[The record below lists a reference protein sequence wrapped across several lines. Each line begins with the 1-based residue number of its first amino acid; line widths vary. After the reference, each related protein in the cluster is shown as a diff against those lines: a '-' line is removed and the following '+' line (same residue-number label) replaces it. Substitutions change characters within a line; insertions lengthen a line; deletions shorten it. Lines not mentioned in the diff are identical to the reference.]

1 MSRTALARAYRPR
14 TFAEVATQ
22 RHVADTLRAAVQRDR
37 VAHAYLFSGP
47 RGVGKTTLARVLAM
61 ALNCPE
67 RGDDGEPCGV
77 CPSCSRIWNGQTSL
91 DVVEI
96 DAASNR
102 GVDDARDLRE
112 RAMYA
117 PSEEGRFKVYIIDEA
132 HMLTRE
138 AWNALLKILE
148 EPPPRVIFVFATTE
162 PQKIQQAA
170 PPILSRCQRFDFH
183 RIGTAEL
190 LERMRTVLA
199 AEGVEAGE
207 DTLLPIAQ
215 KADGGMRDALSMLD
229 QVLSFTEGTPTAADV
244 ARVLGLVEEELYL
257 ELAEIMAEGRQAEVF
272 GFVGGLLERGY
283 DLAEFHRGLGEFIR
297 TLLVVRLDGAETT
310 PVRESLRDAYAAAAA
325 SFEPGDL
332 VRMLSQVAELDADG
346 RFRKSPQQRILV
358 ELLLLRF
365 ALLERTV
372 RVEEV
377 LAALAGGAGGGN
389 LADGEAG
396 DSAALRRP
404 PPAPPAPRPAPKAAA
419 ATAPTPGQEAGAA
432 PARGRSPEPPPVE
445 AKASPVASQPPAPRP
460 GPPAAS
466 QPAAVAARTT
476 APTAGSP
483 PSAEP
488 EHAPP
493 PPEPGGGSSMS
504 VAAAWRDVAASGE
517 GFAGGLGLL
526 LRGATAREGSN
537 EGVIELL
544 VPAGSP
550 ALERLGIT
558 SVRRPLE
565 AALARRLG
573 REVQLSCV
581 EEQGAPAGDGRIT
594 AESAKRD
601 RMKRLTDSEPLLARA
616 VTEWDL
622 ELDEP

>member
-61 ALNCPE
+61 ALNCPQ
-67 RGDDGEPCGV
+67 RGEDGEPCG
-77 CPSCSRIWNGQTSL
+77 SCASCTRIWGGQTSL

-112 RAMYA
+112 RAMYS

-148 EPPPRVIFVFATTE
+148 EPPPRVIFIFATTE

-229 QVLSFTEGTPTAADV
+229 QVLSFTEGEPTPADV
-244 ARVLGLVEEELYL
+244 ARVLGLVEDELYL
-257 ELAEIMAEGRQAEVF
+257 ELAGIMAEGRQAEVF

-283 DLAEFHRGLGEFIR
+283 DLAEFHRGLGEFVR
-297 TLLVVRLDGAETT
+297 TLLVVRLDGAEAA
-310 PVRESLRDAYAAAAA
+310 PVRESLREAYASAAS

-346 RFRKSPQQRILV
+346 RFRKSPQQRILI

-365 ALLERTV
+365 TLLERTV
-372 RVEEV
+372 RIEEV
-377 LAALAGGAGGGN
+377 LAALAGGEGEGGGQG
-389 LADGEAG
+389 A
-396 DSAALRRP
+396 SLRRSPPPRAPAPRSPTPPAPHRAEPATPPAEPAREATP
-404 PPAPPAPRPAPKAAA
+404 PPAP
-419 ATAPTPGQEAGAA
+419 
-432 PARGRSPEPPPVE
+432 
-445 AKASPVASQPPAPRP
+445 
-460 GPPAAS
+460 
-466 QPAAVAARTT
+466 AAR
-476 APTAGSP
+476 AAEPKPTAEPASGRGGSAP
-483 PSAEP
+483 GEP

-493 PPEPGGGSSMS
+493 PSPPSEAPTPISLT
-504 VAAAWRDVAASGE
+504 AAWREVMATGE
-517 GFAGGLGLL
+517 GLAGGLSLL
-526 LRGATAREGSN
+526 LRGATVRPGAGEG
-537 EGVIELL
+537 EVELV
-544 VPAGSP
+544 VPPGSP
-550 ALERLGIT
+550 ALERLESPGG
-558 SVRRPLE
+558 RRPLE
-565 AALARRLG
+565 AALSQRLG
-573 REVQLSCV
+573 AEVKLRCV
-581 EEQGAPAGDGRIT
+581 QEEAAPASGGRIT

-601 RMKRLTDSEPLLARA
+601 RLKRLTDSEPLLARA